1 MSTSDQSN
9 VNAEQAVEC
18 VKVEELDLL
27 HHVAIQVEEI
37 SPSVAWYREN
47 FQCEV
52 TWEDESWALIRFQ
65 NCSLA
70 LVRPEQH
77 PPHFAIVREDAATF
91 GPLTPHRDGTAS
103 VYLKDLAGNAVEC
116 LKLPEG

>member
-1 MSTSDQSN
+1 MSTVNQGN
-9 VNAEQAVEC
+9 VSSKQVEQIEAG
-18 VKVEELDLL
+18 ELDLL

-37 SPSVAWYREN
+37 GPSVAWYREH
-47 FQCEV
+47 FHCEV
-52 TWEDESWALIRFQ
+52 AWEDESWALIRFQ

-77 PPHFAIVREDAATF
+77 PPHFAIVREDAANF

-116 LKLPEG
+116 LKLSEG

>member
-1 MSTSDQSN
+1 MSTFDQIQAST
-9 VNAEQAVEC
+9 EQETRRIKA
-18 VKVEELDLL
+18 KELDLL

-37 SPSVAWYREN
+37 SASVAWYREH
-47 FQCEV
+47 FHCEV

-77 PPHFAIVREDAATF
+77 PPHFAIVREDAAAF

>member
-1 MSTSDQSN
+1 MSTVNQGN
-9 VNAEQAVEC
+9 VSSKQVEQIEAG
-18 VKVEELDLL
+18 ELDLL

-37 SPSVAWYREN
+37 GPSVAWYREH
-47 FQCEV
+47 FHCEV
-52 TWEDESWALIRFQ
+52 AWEDESWALIRFQ

-77 PPHFAIVREDAATF
+77 PPHFAIVREDAANF

>member
-1 MSTSDQSN
+1 MSTVNQGN
-9 VNAEQAVEC
+9 VSTKQVEQIEAG
-18 VKVEELDLL
+18 ELDLL

-37 SPSVAWYREN
+37 GPSVAWYREH
-47 FQCEV
+47 FRCEV
-52 TWEDESWALIRFQ
+52 AWEDESWALIRFQ

-77 PPHFAIVREDAATF
+77 PPHFAIVREDAANF